1 MVTSSQFF
9 LVALAGAASGAINAL
24 AGGGSLVLFPALIA
38 CGLSPLVANVTNAV
52 ANWPGYVGGWL
63 GFRADTRGQRILG
76 LVLVTTMGSLLGC
89 ALLIAL
95 PGRTFD
101 LIVPLLVLG
110 ASLLLAAQ
118 PWIRSRI
125 SPSKSSPG
133 GYFWIFLA
141 ALYGGYF
148 GGALGVILLATL
160 GLTFQDEFR
169 RINALKS
176 VLSLVN
182 GTCCLIFFASLAPVD
197 WGKAAVAAPASLLGG
212 YLGARLAQ
220 KVNTVILRW
229 TIVVYGI
236 GVSGLLA
243 WRAFHSQAM

>member
-1 MVTSSQFF
+1 MQVSSSQFL

-38 CGLSPLVANVTNAV
+38 CGLAPLAANVTNAV

-63 GFRADTRGQRILG
+63 EFRADLKGENQPLSG
-76 LVLVTTMGSLLGC
+76 LILVTATGSLMGC
-89 ALLIAL
+89 GLLIAL

-101 LIVPLLVLG
+101 LIVPLLVLL

-118 PWIRSRI
+118 PWIRSRF
-125 SPSKSSPG
+125 SAPQNATG

-160 GLTFQDEFR
+160 GVTFQAEFR
-169 RINALKS
+169 RTNALKAL
-176 VLSLVN
+176 LSLVN
-182 GTCCLIFFASLAPVD
+182 GTCCLIFFAGLAPVD
-197 WGKAAVAAPASLLGG
+197 WPKAAVAAPASLVGG

-220 KVNTVILRW
+220 KVNAVLLRRAIVI
-229 TIVVYGI
+229 YGL

-243 WRAFHSQAM
+243 WRAFYG